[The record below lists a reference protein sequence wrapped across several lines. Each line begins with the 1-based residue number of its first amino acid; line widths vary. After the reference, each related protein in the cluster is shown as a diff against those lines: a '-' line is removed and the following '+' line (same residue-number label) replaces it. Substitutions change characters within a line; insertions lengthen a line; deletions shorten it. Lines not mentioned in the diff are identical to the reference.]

1 MPEVQL
7 DLLPISST
15 VCSPKETDLV
25 EIKITVG
32 DIGGTLSEFPKGVII
47 QRLIYLKGNYDN

>member
-15 VCSPKETDLV
+15 ACSPKETDLV

-32 DIGGTLSEFPKGVII
+32 DIGGTLSEFPKG
-47 QRLIYLKGNYDN
+47 LYKSKT